1 MNQANNISYKDTAAR
16 VVLKEGIYY
25 RYIFNEYK
33 EEYDAF
39 MQSGLY
45 EELSSKGFLISHSE
59 LQYDGS
65 DNNVYKL
72 LLPEQIHFQSYPFCW
87 SYTQWRKAIIAY
99 LEINKIA
106 LKYGMLLKDAT
117 PFNFY
122 FKNGRAVLLD
132 TSSFIFFKEGTP
144 WLAYKQFCSE
154 FLSPIA
160 LMHYNGQIWSSLI
173 KGYLNGM
180 PLNFVSKQLPLKSW
194 FNLTCLLHI
203 HLHAKYA
210 NTEVSVQQENTRK
223 SKVQEGFTKEKLLSL
238 LDMILSTVK
247 NWKQAYHLDKNWQG
261 YYEHD
266 IESPIYLGQ
275 KEDIIKKW
283 LNEVKPKTVI
293 DLGANTGR
301 FSMLAAKQVEQV
313 IAIESDYNCVE
324 AIENATD
331 KGALKNI
338 TVMQMDLTETSPN
351 FGVLE
356 KEYTSIFQRLGNK
369 NLSPSLIMGLAIV
382 HHLHIS
388 KFLSFPQIAEL
399 FAKFNSNYLI
409 VEFVPIEDSKVQL
422 LIKNKQRDFS
432 SYTQENFTA
441 ALLKYFKLIEIR
453 KIEGSKR
460 ELLLLEKIE
469 KGNNVN

>member
-1 MNQANNISYKDTAAR
+1 MNQANYISYKDTAAR
-16 VVLKEGIYY
+16 VFLKEGIYY

-33 EEYDAF
+33 KEYDNL

-45 EELSSKGFLISHSE
+45 EALKSMGYLISHSE
-59 LQYDGS
+59 LNYEGGDT
-65 DNNVYKL
+65 NVYKQ

-122 FKNGRAVLLD
+122 FKEGRAILLD
-132 TSSFIFFKEGTP
+132 TSSFIFFKEGAP

-154 FLSPIA
+154 FLSPVA
-160 LMHYNGQIWSSLI
+160 LMHYNGQIWSGMVKANL
-173 KGYLNGM
+173 KGM
-180 PLNFVSKQLPLKSW
+180 PLSFVSKQLPLKSC
-194 FNLTCLLHI
+194 FNLTCLLNI
-203 HLHAKYA
+203 HMHAKYA
-210 NTEVSVQQENTRK
+210 NTEGSIEEENKSK
-223 SKVQEGFTKEKLLSL
+223 SKVKEGFTKEKLLSL
-238 LDMILSTVK
+238 IDMILGTVK
-247 NWKQAYHLDKNWQG
+247 KWKQAYHLDKNWQG
-261 YYEHD
+261 YYKND

-283 LNEVKPKTVI
+283 LNELKPKTVI

-301 FSMLAAKQVEQV
+301 FSLLAAQEVEQV

-324 AIENATD
+324 AIENALD

-338 TVMQMDLTETSPN
+338 TAMQMDLTETSPN

-356 KEYTSIFQRLGNK
+356 KEYTNIFQRLANK
-369 NLSPSLIMGLAIV
+369 NLSPSLVMGLAIV

-399 FAKFNSNYLI
+399 FAKFNSSYLI

-441 ALLKYFKLIEIR
+441 ALLKYFKLIEIK

-460 ELLLLEKIE
+460 EILLLEKIE